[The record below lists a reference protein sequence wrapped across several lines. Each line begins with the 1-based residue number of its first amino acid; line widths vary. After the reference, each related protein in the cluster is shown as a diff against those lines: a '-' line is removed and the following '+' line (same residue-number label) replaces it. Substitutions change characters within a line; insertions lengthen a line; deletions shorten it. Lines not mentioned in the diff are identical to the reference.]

1 MGFKRRTIIP
11 QNLLKVHLIKSP
23 FHTCKIVL
31 FSATNFDF
39 LNIRKIGFWN
49 LDTLCFFFTTRK
61 QDQWK
66 AARAPQLF
74 SVLLLKIVARL
85 QCASCKF
92 PQRPHTLLPR
102 RKLFVHY
109 RKAARAKTS
118 PSILVMKRNM
128 LLDSTAVAHHGTR

>member
-1 MGFKRRTIIP
+1 MYVKLYF
-11 QNLLKVHLIKSP
+11 
-23 FHTCKIVL
+23 

-92 PQRPHTLLPR
+92 PQRPHTRYPVENCLSTTEKLLVQKR
-102 RKLFVHY
+102 VHQF
-109 RKAARAKTS
+109 
-118 PSILVMKRNM
+118 
-128 LLDSTAVAHHGTR
+128 